1 MIVFRFFGFI
11 FRFGFKFWY
20 IAVPLIIILYLFR
33 KKKVKN
39 NIDGLDPDKEI
50 KLKDKPIIEDDE

>member
-11 FRFGFKFWY
+11 LRFGIKFWY